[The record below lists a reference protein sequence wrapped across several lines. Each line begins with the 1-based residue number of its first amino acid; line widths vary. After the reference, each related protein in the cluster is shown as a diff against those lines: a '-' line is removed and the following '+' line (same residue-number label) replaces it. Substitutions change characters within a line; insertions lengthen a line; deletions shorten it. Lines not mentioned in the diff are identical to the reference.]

1 MADTTPKKSKPERLA
16 RYVDFR
22 YACLPQP
29 LLLLLYGNELT
40 LRLIASPM

>member
-29 LLLLLYGNELT
+29 LLLLYGNELT
-40 LRLIASPM
+40 LRLIASPT